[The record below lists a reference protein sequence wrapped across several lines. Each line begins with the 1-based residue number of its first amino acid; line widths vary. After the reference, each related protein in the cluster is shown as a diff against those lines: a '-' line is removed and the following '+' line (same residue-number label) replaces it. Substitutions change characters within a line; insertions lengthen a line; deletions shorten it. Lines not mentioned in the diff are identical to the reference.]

1 MREWPILELHETI
14 RVSYVVVCSIVF
26 ILFYD
31 RDVEEGVLKHM
42 KNDHLLVFLAVWVLF
57 SLVVGQVKEWLI
69 LKFQEI
75 IRVQHEVACSIR
87 FYFDLWSG

>member
-14 RVSYVVVCSIVF
+14 TVSYAVVCSIVF

-31 RDVEEGVLKHM
+31 RDVQGGVLKHM
-42 KNDHLLVFLAVWVLF
+42 KNDLLLVFLAVWVLF

-69 LKFQEI
+69 LKFQEM
-75 IRVQHEVACSIR
+75 IRVLHEVTCPIR

>member
-1 MREWPILELHETI
+1 MRQWPILELHEKI
-14 RVSYVVVCSIVF
+14 RVSYAVVFPIVL

-57 SLVVGQVKEWLI
+57 SLVAGQVKAWFI
-69 LKFQEI
+69 LKFQEMI
-75 IRVQHEVACSIR
+75 
-87 FYFDLWSG
+87 

>member
-14 RVSYVVVCSIVF
+14 RESYAVVCPIVL

-31 RDVEEGVLKHM
+31 RDVEERVLKQM

-57 SLVVGQVKEWLI
+57 SLVFLGRL
-69 LKFQEI
+69 
-75 IRVQHEVACSIR
+75 R
-87 FYFDLWSG
+87 SGLY

>member
-14 RVSYVVVCSIVF
+14 RVSYAVVCPIVF

-42 KNDHLLVFLAVWVLF
+42 KNDHLFVFLAVWVLF
-57 SLVVGQVKEWLI
+57 PLVFGQVKEWLI
-69 LKFQEI
+69 
-75 IRVQHEVACSIR
+75 
-87 FYFDLWSG
+87 

>member
-14 RVSYVVVCSIVF
+14 RVSYAVVCPIVF

-31 RDVEEGVLKHM
+31 RDMEEGVFKHM

-57 SLVVGQVKEWLI
+57 PLVFGQVKE
-69 LKFQEI
+69 
-75 IRVQHEVACSIR
+75 
-87 FYFDLWSG
+87 